1 MNRTPENIRKLT
13 VQSIA
18 AVILIFCELF
28 FFRNVIGNSQ
38 LFGDIGDGRLTNL
51 LTEHWYNVLC
61 GREKWNE
68 LCFFYPAENVL
79 SYSDM
84 LLGFGIFHSIFRLMG
99 FNTYTAYKAALMTI
113 HVIGTAATY
122 ILLKKHLNTGT
133 LWALF
138 GTVAFSFS
146 NAFSLAFVHTQ
157 MTAVSFLPIML
168 ILLTEAMKNFS
179 LRKKRNI
186 CVCGFIAMFAL
197 TAYTSWYT
205 AYFTGLFL
213 LIMLFVYM
221 ILLAMRR
228 ESILKWAKT
237 ELSAMGIDLLLY
249 AGLFILLFIPFLMLY
264 LPALQM
270 SGGYGYPAEYL
281 PEFIDI
287 ANVTE
292 SNLML
297 GWLMDKMDLEGRGR
311 SPELNV
317 GFSMVLLLM
326 FAAVFIYLMKHKRI
340 GRTGGKFRYGSR
352 IMILRAAAVT
362 SIICMI
368 LPINLS
374 SNCISLWIFVFK
386 LIPGAQSIRAIAR
399 LFFWLSF
406 PISVITAV
414 CGKEIFSFIKNKKAY
429 LSAVSAACLLLFV
442 SNVNI
447 DGVYSDWCTEA
458 PPVRLEN
465 ITPPPEDCKVFF
477 ITDDDY
483 GTKPSI
489 MYHLDAMEIANHFSV
504 KTINGYSGQFPAD
517 WKIENI
523 TTMAYE
529 NNAKEWAASNG
540 IEKLYIYNVSANEWY
555 PADRLN
561 MENIPACFDPTTET
575 LLSNIKCSTGLNAD
589 SLGVYAWTD
598 RTFTTFLR
606 SPALTEKGIT
616 IKMEIPEEHFK
627 AQDPSL
633 SPIVSVYVNGTHA
646 ADVAPGEGTEEIHI
660 PVTPAENDIYEI
672 KLETEGYF
680 RPSDIG
686 LNSDSRELS
695 LAVYYIGE

>member
-99 FNTYTAYKAALMTI
+99 FNIYTAYKAAMMTI

-146 NAFSLAFVHTQ
+146 NAFSVAFAHTQ
-157 MTAVSFLPIML
+157 LAAVSFLPIML

-179 LRKKRNI
+179 LRKKRNLY
-186 CVCGFIAMFAL
+186 VCGFIAMFAL

-205 AYFTGLFL
+205 AYFTGLFF

-221 ILLAMRR
+221 FLLAMRR

-237 ELSAMGIDLLLY
+237 ELSAMGIDILLY
-249 AGLFILLFIPFLMLY
+249 AGLFIVLFIPFLILY
-264 LPALQM
+264 LPALKM
-270 SGGYGYPAEYL
+270 SGGYGYPSEFL

-297 GWLMDKMDLEGRGR
+297 GRLMKKMQLEGRGL
-311 SPELNV
+311 SPELHV
-317 GFSMVLLLM
+317 GFSIVLLLM
-326 FAAVFIYLMKHKRI
+326 FAAAFINIMKHKRI
-340 GRTGGKFRYGSR
+340 GRTDGKFRYGSR
-352 IMILRAAAVT
+352 TMILRAAAIT
-362 SIICMI
+362 SVICLI
-368 LPINLS
+368 LPIKLS
-374 SNCISLWIFVFK
+374 SNGISLWFFVFK

-399 LFFWLSF
+399 LFFWLGF

-429 LSAVSAACLLLFV
+429 LAAASAACLLLFV
-442 SNVNI
+442 SNINI
-447 DGVYSDWCTEA
+447 DGVYSDWSTDA
-458 PPVRLEN
+458 LPVRFEN
-465 ITPPPEDCKVFF
+465 ITPPPEDCEVFC
-477 ITDDDY
+477 IADDNY
-483 GTKPSI
+483 GDKPSL
-489 MYHLDAMEIANHFSV
+489 MYHLDAMEIANRFSV
-504 KTINGYSGQFPAD
+504 KTINGYSGQTPAGWD
-517 WKIENI
+517 IWDI
-523 TTMAYE
+523 TNMTYE
-529 NNAKEWAASNG
+529 NNAKKWAADNG
-540 IEKLYIYNVSANEWY
+540 IENLYIYNVTANEWY
-555 PADRLN
+555 PADRIAA
-561 MENIPACFDPTTET
+561 EDIPACFDPSTEI
-575 LLSNIKCSTGLNAD
+575 LLSNIKCSTGLKAD
-589 SLGVYAWTD
+589 SFSEYAWTD

-616 IKMEIPEEHFK
+616 IRMEIPEEHFT

-633 SPIVSVYVNGTHA
+633 SPIVSIYVNGTHA
-646 ADVAPGEGTEEIHI
+646 ADVTPGEGVEECHI
-660 PVTPAENDIYEI
+660 PVTPAENDIYEV
-672 KLETEGYF
+672 KLVTEGYF
-680 RPSDIG
+680 RPADIG

-695 LAVYYIGE
+695 IAVYYIGE